1 MIEVT
6 EEISIADD
14 EIHLDYVRASGP
26 GGQKVNKTST
36 AVQLRFDVRNSPS
49 LSDVVRDRLIQI
61 GGKRVTDDGVLII
74 EASRFRSQEENRQD
88 AISRFVEL
96 VRDAAQ
102 PPKERKETRPT
113 TSSKWKRLQEKKKR
127 SEKKRLRKRVGLDD

>member
-36 AVQLRFDVRNSPS
+36 AVQLRFDVRNSQS

-88 AISRFVEL
+88 AISRLVEL

-113 TSSKWKRLQEKKKR
+113 TSSKRKRLQEKKKR

>member
-88 AISRFVEL
+88 AISRLVEL

-102 PPKERKETRPT
+102 PPKERKGTRPT
-113 TSSKWKRLQEKKKR
+113 TSSKRKRLQEKKKR
-127 SEKKRLRKRVGLDD
+127 SEKKRLRKRVDLDE

>member
-6 EEISIADD
+6 DKISIADH
-14 EIHLDYVRASGP
+14 EIHMEYVRASGP

-36 AVQLRFDVRNSPS
+36 AVQLRFDIRNSPS
-49 LSDVVRDRLIQI
+49 LSDDIRDRLIHI
-61 GGKRVTDDGVLII
+61 GGKRVTDDRILII

-88 AISRFVEL
+88 AITRLVEL
-96 VRDAAQ
+96 VREAAQ

-113 TSSKWKRLQEKKKR
+113 TSSKRKRLQEKKKR
-127 SEKKRLRKRVGLDD
+127 SEKKKLRKRVDLDD

>member
-88 AISRFVEL
+88 AISRLVEL

-127 SEKKRLRKRVGLDD
+127 SEKKRLRKRVDLDD